1 MEVLHIKHPD
11 ACLPTAAILD
21 TYPDRPP
28 ELVPV
33 DINDDTVT
41 EMKGRIYGGAGTGRT
56 DSVIL
61 QHWLLRL
68 RVTSGE
74 LRLIVV

>member
-1 MEVLHIKHPD
+1 MEVLHTKHPD

-41 EMKGRIYGGAGTGRT
+41 EMTGRISGGAGTRGT

-61 QHWLLRL
+61 QHWLLRF

-74 LRLIVV
+74 LRLIFV